1 MIMHEEK
8 IALVRQQ
15 IAAVRA
21 AAEKR
26 EIRDIYV
33 AACGGSLATLYPVKY
48 ILERETDAVTV
59 SAVNAAEFYNDPP
72 RRQSRRI
79 RTKVGGAA
87 APPAPPWGF

>member
-1 MIMHEEK
+1 MHEEK

-33 AACGGSLATLYPVKY
+33 AACGGSLATL
-48 ILERETDAVTV
+48 LREPYARSSISWSGRRMPFPCRRST
-59 SAVNAAEFYNDPP
+59 PP
-72 RRQSRRI
+72 NFTGI
-79 RTKVGGAA
+79 RHTGSGNM
-87 APPAPPWGF
+87 PW